1 MNILQVI
8 IHSLY
13 ENQFLIA
20 MGEILG
26 FFVTFVFYWMVAR
39 LNQIFIFGV
48 LACLVG
54 LLDLLF
60 VAQINITPVG
70 IAYGILTFLF
80 TAAFLIV
87 FISTYAKK
95 KNPY

>member
-1 MNILQVI
+1 MNIVQLI

-20 MGEILG
+20 IGEILG

-39 LNQIFIFGV
+39 LNSIFVFGS
-48 LACLVG
+48 LACLIG
-54 LLDLLF
+54 LLDLLL
-60 VAQINITPVG
+60 VAQLNITPVG
-70 IAYGILTFLF
+70 IAYGIFAFIL
-80 TAAFLIV
+80 TAAGLIV